1 LTSNQ
6 STQAFHFFFFFTF
19 DFFFLIA
26 SLSSSHYFYSLY
38 THMPSSKPL
47 LSFLLGNFGLI
58 NNTTKPSPATA
69 PVRAPTPPLVKPPT
83 PTAAQP
89 IRTHLQQ
96 SQQQQ
101 QQPQHHQAS
110 SARDIPD
117 PNRRS
122 LSTSPGGDKWWIGRL
137 APDGSEK
144 YYKIEPL

>member
-1 LTSNQ
+1 
-6 STQAFHFFFFFTF
+6 
-19 DFFFLIA
+19 
-26 SLSSSHYFYSLY
+26 
-38 THMPSSKPL
+38 MPSSKPL
-47 LSFLLGNFGLI
+47 LSFFLGNLGLI
-58 NNTTKPSPATA
+58 NNTTTTTTTKPAAA

-89 IRTHLQQ
+89 ILTHLQQ

-101 QQPQHHQAS
+101 QQQPQPQQQQQQQQAS

-117 PNRRS
+117 PNHRS

>member
-1 LTSNQ
+1 
-6 STQAFHFFFFFTF
+6 
-19 DFFFLIA
+19 
-26 SLSSSHYFYSLY
+26 
-38 THMPSSKPL
+38 MPSSKPL
-47 LSFLLGNFGLI
+47 LSFFLGNLGLI
-58 NNTTKPSPATA
+58 NNTTTTTTTTTKPAAA

-89 IRTHLQQ
+89 ILTHLQQ

-101 QQPQHHQAS
+101 QQQPQPQPQPQQQQQQAS

-117 PNRRS
+117 PNHRS